1 MSKYVQDEKPPI
13 TEGAQNW
20 LEQEARSQEDRY
32 KEIVA
37 EMDGIEGD
45 REQWYAEFLEI
56 IQTKGFSVTGD
67 ERRAISKEELPEK
80 PDRPDA
86 MRVVW

>member
-1 MSKYVQDEKPPI
+1 
-13 TEGAQNW
+13 
-20 LEQEARSQEDRY
+20 
-32 KEIVA
+32 
-37 EMDGIEGD
+37 MDGIEGD

-56 IQTKGFSVTGD
+56 IQNKGFSVTGD